1 MFYPAR
7 IPAVNS
13 TEYIEYGLA
22 FTEFKEG
29 GLGRTA
35 MSQGSYQLAA
45 LVMTLLV
52 AIVSGLVTGIIIR
65 LPIFD
70 QVRENEEMF
79 DDEPNWIVPEGFSLE
94 LKGVRGQVEDN
105 EETL

>member
-35 MSQGSYQLAA
+35 MSQGGYQLAA

-70 QVRENEEMF
+70 QIRESEEMF